1 MKRAT
6 RSVST
11 LATVGGLALASLLS
25 ANTAMAEYRVTAFG
39 YTAGFSELLE
49 SDLSAIESTFAE
61 KSLSGLDY
69 SEANNLCV
77 AQILLKDFGAAV
89 ESCEAAVIKA
99 EKSFEISAR
108 DVNTV
113 KASIYSNMGVAK
125 ALAGNDTEASK
136 DLELALKFNARD
148 KNANT
153 NFSQLSTL
161 KNLTAGND

>member
-6 RSVST
+6 RSIST
-11 LATVGGLALASLLS
+11 LATVGGFALASLLS

-39 YTAGFSELLE
+39 YTTGFSELIE
-49 SDLSAIESTFAE
+49 TDLTAIEATFAK
-61 KSLSGLDY
+61 KSISGLDY

-77 AQILLKDFGAAV
+77 AQILLKDFEAAV
-89 ESCEAAVIKA
+89 ASCEAAVDKA

-108 DVNTV
+108 DVSIV

-125 ALAGNDTEASK
+125 ALSGNDTEASK

-153 NFSQLSTL
+153 NYSQLSTL